1 MKRTLK
7 SSHPRAGAF
16 VVFCGCALAFA
27 LGSAPASAQRMMPFS
42 FWQEAGFAPRGT
54 EPVRVDVPR
63 DTIIHP
69 GDGSESASVSGRFG
83 VDVIGTIVSPR
94 AFEARQPHPNP
105 FGSSSPSGTGAASIQ
120 IRMTHT
126 ASVTVRL
133 YSILGQPLSTLF
145 DAELPEGPH
154 TLRIQPPNALPGGT
168 YFVGIASEATVVLLR
183 IVYLP

>member
-1 MKRTLK
+1 MLK
-7 SSHPRAGAF
+7 SSLPSPAAA
-16 VVFCGCALAFA
+16 VVFCACALVF
-27 LGSAPASAQRMMPFS
+27 LLDSAPACAQRMMPFS

-69 GDGSESASVSGRFG
+69 GDGSESASVSGHFG
-83 VDVIGTIVSPR
+83 VDIIGTSASPR

-105 FGSSSPSGTGAASIQ
+105 FGSSSPSGTGTTTIQ
-120 IRMTHT
+120 IRMTDAAT
-126 ASVTVRL
+126 LTVRL

-145 DAELPEGPH
+145 DAELPAGPH
-154 TLRIQPPNALPGGT
+154 SLRIQPPTALPGGT
-168 YFVGIASEATVVLLR
+168 YFVGIASEATAVLLR